1 MVQRL
6 KLWHWPGKPVLKVS
20 SYYQVVL
27 IRFHIRL
34 IFVFFTALSASLPP
48 KPPSAISRTA
58 LTSLGLK
65 GLPLKPDLLKKQN
78 AAKGGKGLVGVMD
91 DDTEST
97 RKLVTL
103 GDMPEVDMTMEEGG
117 EVVGD
122 NLEAGDDDDDLL
134 EKKDNKMDMD
144 DEEEDPLDAFMS
156 TVTEKVRMVNGTE
169 RNASSRLGA
178 RVDDNDEDTQMEND
192 APVVDEID
200 ATNLNPEDIL
210 A

>member
-1 MVQRL
+1 
-6 KLWHWPGKPVLKVS
+6 
-20 SYYQVVL
+20 
-27 IRFHIRL
+27 
-34 IFVFFTALSASLPP
+34 
-48 KPPSAISRTA
+48 
-58 LTSLGLK
+58 
-65 GLPLKPDLLKKQN
+65 LKKQN
-78 AAKGGKGLVGVMD
+78 AAKGGKGLVGGVMD

-178 RVDDNDEDTQMEND
+178 RVDDNDEDTQMETD